1 MNRIDFMAQL
11 ERLLCDLPENER
23 QDALCYYNDYFDD
36 AGEEKEG
43 FIIQELGS
51 PGKVAATIRA
61 SYRGTLEGHGEYTE
75 NGYRDSQFSEKSQMP
90 VRRSA
95 GSDNR
100 EKQKEPHN
108 QSYQSDKQN
117 HQGHKRR
124 GVGGWFLIILAVII
138 LGPIVFG
145 VGAGAVGTLAGVV
158 AAIAALLVSGFA
170 VAIGGIAGIIRGAV
184 IMITSPG
191 SGLVAVG
198 GGFIL
203 LAVGLLLILFFA
215 WLLFKILPKAF
226 RAIVNF
232 LSRVFHHGRGK
243 DEGGET
249 H

>member
-36 AGEEKEG
+36 AGEEKESS
-43 FIIQELGS
+43 IIQELGS

-61 SYRGTLEGHGEYTE
+61 SYRGTSENHGEYTE

-90 VRRSA
+90 VQRST
-95 GSDNR
+95 GGDSR
-100 EKQKEPHN
+100 KQQEESHGRSYQGEKQSN
-108 QSYQSDKQN
+108 
-117 HQGHKRR
+117 QGHKRR

-138 LGPIVFG
+138 LGPVVFG
-145 VGAGAVGTLAGVV
+145 VGAGAIGTLAGVL
-158 AAIAALLVSGFA
+158 AAIAALLISGFA
-170 VAIGGIAGIIRGAV
+170 VAIGGIAGIIKGAV
-184 IMITSPG
+184 IMAASPG
-191 SGLVAVG
+191 SGLVAIG

-232 LSRVFHHGRGK
+232 LSRVFHHGRGR
-243 DEGGET
+243 DEGGEA